1 MTWNEVWPLLW
12 PATRDTLYMTLVATA
27 FTAVLG
33 TLVGVLLILTE
44 RGGLMPAP
52 PVNKVLGFVVNVG
65 RSLPFIILMIAIIP
79 FTKLLVGTSIGN
91 AAVIVPLTVGAIPF
105 YARLV
110 EIAVREVDPG
120 VVSAALAMGASRRE
134 IVTKVLLREARPGL
148 VSGLTVTVIAL
159 IGYTAMAGTIGGTGL
174 GQLAIT
180 YGYERFEGKV
190 MLASV
195 VLLTVIVLVVQFAG
209 DLVSRRL
216 AHK

>member
-33 TLVGVLLILTE
+33 TLVGVLLLLTE

-134 IVTKVLLREARPGL
+134 IVAKVLLREARPGL

-195 VLLTVIVLVVQFAG
+195 VLLTLIVLVVQLIG
-209 DLVSRRL
+209 DVVSRRL

>member
-1 MTWNEVWPLLW
+1 MTWHEVWPLLW

-33 TLVGVLLILTE
+33 TLVGVLLLLTE
-44 RGGLMPAP
+44 RGGLMPVP
-52 PVNKVLGFVVNVG
+52 PVNKGLGFVVNVG

-195 VLLTVIVLVVQFAG
+195 VLLTLIVLIVQLIG
-209 DLVSRRL
+209 DVASRRL

>member
-33 TLVGVLLILTE
+33 TLVGVLLLLTE

-120 VVSAALAMGASRRE
+120 VISAALAMGASRRE

-195 VLLTVIVLVVQFAG
+195 VLLTLIVLVVQLLG
-209 DLVSRRL
+209 DVVSRRL